1 MKQPSTQA
9 TPRDSLSIDAHLV
22 PVPRLD
28 LVSRG
33 HTPFSCGRGCGHAR
47 LTCTMP
53 ERTCH
58 GMQMEELDTS
68 AVLGGRA
75 PLLPSTTSQ
84 LGDTAVSRSAR
95 RAAGNQARYKR
106 ESGLRY

>member
-1 MKQPSTQA
+1 
-9 TPRDSLSIDAHLV
+9 
-22 PVPRLD
+22 
-28 LVSRG
+28 
-33 HTPFSCGRGCGHAR
+33 
-47 LTCTMP
+47 MP

-58 GMQMEELDTS
+58 GMEMEELDTS

-84 LGDTAVSRSAR
+84 LGDTAVARSAR

-106 ESGLRY
+106 ESGLRHVRDYSQKTQAR